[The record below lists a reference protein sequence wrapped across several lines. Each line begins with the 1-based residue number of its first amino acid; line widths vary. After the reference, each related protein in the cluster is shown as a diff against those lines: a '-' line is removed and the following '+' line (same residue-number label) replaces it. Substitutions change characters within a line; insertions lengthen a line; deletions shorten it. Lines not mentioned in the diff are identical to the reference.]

1 MSTST
6 DGGIMAALQD
16 NSDTRELRLG
26 LVMTGG
32 VSLAVWM
39 GGVSAEI
46 FRCIKQTGLYG
57 DLSRLTETRVIV
69 DVMSGSSAGGLNGAF
84 LGTAIAYGLD
94 VAEFDELRDLWLEV
108 GSFSQLLR
116 DPLAKDPPSLLQGDE
131 FFTVK
136 INEIISRWLARK
148 GGIAYPDGQDD
159 LTLILTTSVLSAEL
173 EQFTDDFDTAI
184 LEPNHRATFTFE
196 GQHFADKPTLAAR
209 LALAARTTASFPGAF
224 EASYIPIGESIP
236 GKPTKPGS
244 RPDMD
249 GIASFDRSHWAVDG
263 GVLVNKPVGPALD
276 AILKRASNSEVRR
289 VVAYVNPDPGSPQQT
304 VDVEAAAPTIGE
316 VVLKSVVSMP
326 RAESIADHLEELREI
341 NQRTNDKRDLRD
353 SLLRGVRVGPA
364 GTPRQQIDIENVA
377 GQMYP
382 YWIKLRSTQAVDS
395 RLEKHFVRARID
407 QTHAVS
413 AGAGRA
419 PVTFR
424 DLRLA
429 LEQTRGE
436 QSWLAPQLPSPAGL
450 AAADA
455 TWRWGFQPLGY
466 IADFALDLIHR
477 SFALLPLGPDNDLVR
492 WQLGVLRERVHL
504 ERGFLRTLR
513 QADED
518 YWADSLAT
526 LPAEYPELLDCAP
539 KLAEQLYSRWP
550 VPPRNVLLAPGPSTA
565 EQRRLDIWNAFVELV
580 VDGDDRAARVTAAR
594 AHTPPDASPAA
605 EPAMAARHDTARVAL
620 ARTESNSVVGGAAV
634 VSAAA
639 DRGAAPS
646 SIGERLHHLPTSPA
660 AMAEDLRERARQVEM
675 RIAWE
680 LTTIVRD
687 MGTHMATAIAVNRMW
702 VGAPAD
708 ASQSVDDDP
717 CAIRVTD
724 PAVALKQIGV
734 KLGIVSEGAAVFAA
748 PPTDDHT
755 QLAPLLRL
763 LLSVYVVHSCSG
775 PDLAGAPRLE
785 LIQVSA
791 FGKNRVVT
799 DRSLPDQKVAGL
811 QVGHFGGFLKRSWRA
826 NDWMWGAMDGA
837 ERIVAML
844 LEPARLRQRFRDT
857 SEAIDALRPILTG
870 CGLLAAELTDD
881 EQMFLDAAWAR
892 VEPAIRADL
901 DLLFVAPGRPLPR
914 RLDALCAHSTYVAQ
928 LMIAKEQL
936 PVVARAV
943 VTSALE
949 GGAESLEAVE
959 FVESVRFVL
968 EPDSKGNQAAIPRR
982 RLLINDVGA
991 LLTKCKV
998 GMEKATDELSSDL
1011 GAATTAKAAAVG
1023 GTALSG
1029 TRGGLGPLS
1038 LPAKALRTGALGV
1051 YFTTAAAL
1059 RKTRVGV
1066 AVTFLLLAI
1075 GAGAISARLLGADVP
1090 SPVLVAS
1097 IALLGVWL
1105 VYTGA
1110 SAKAWWTSAVGAL
1123 VLGVVALSFID
1134 PGKACNT
1141 FADAASCPPP
1151 IFDEPGWKGA
1161 LPSIVVVVF
1170 GIGALLSLIQG
1181 IRYLLD
1187 RGIQT
1192 QLEQLGAPVMAG
1204 KPLRNK
1210 AFKAFGITVLFA
1222 AIAFV
1227 YEQWV
1232 HPTLFT
1238 GSPSDS
1244 TTWNESVLV
1253 LGVLAAAAALVV
1265 ANAFVGPASP
1275 KRLTWQR
1282 LVGVGVLAL
1291 AAVMVMLVH
1300 DGATITLRRSD
1311 VIRWIST
1318 LGDNRAMVTLVAI
1331 PAVFIALEFAR
1342 TQYQIVRTRVDHRTA
1357 LLRLRKAREMR
1368 AAVSPKP

>member
-1 MSTST
+1 
-6 DGGIMAALQD
+6 MAAPQD
-16 NSDTRELRLG
+16 NADTRELRLG

-116 DPLAKDPPSLLQGDE
+116 DPLTKDPPSLLQGDE

-148 GGIAYPDGQDD
+148 DGIAYPDGQDD
-159 LTLILTTSVLSAEL
+159 LTLILTTSVLSAQLEL
-173 EQFTDDFDTAI
+173 FTDDFDTAI

-196 GQHFADKPTLAAR
+196 NQHFADKTTLAAR

-224 EASYIPIGESIP
+224 EASYIPIGESMP
-236 GKPTKPGS
+236 GAKPGT

-304 VDVEAAAPTIGE
+304 VDVEACAPTIGE

-364 GTPRQQIDIENVA
+364 GSARQQIDIENVA

-395 RLEKHFVRARID
+395 RLEKHFARARID

-413 AGAGRA
+413 AGGGRA

-436 QSWLAPQLPSPAGL
+436 QSWLAPQLPAADDL
-450 AAADA
+450 DAAAA

-504 ERGFLRTLR
+504 ERSFLRTLH

-518 YWADSLAT
+518 YWADNFAT
-526 LPAEYPELLDCAP
+526 LPGEYPDLLDCAP

-550 VPPRNVLLAPGPSTA
+550 VPPRSVLVGAGPNTA
-565 EQRRLDIWNAFVELV
+565 DQRRLDIWDAFVGLV
-580 VDGDDRAARVTAAR
+580 VGGDDGVARVAAAR
-594 AHTPPDASPAA
+594 AHTPPEEAPPPK
-605 EPAMAARHDTARVAL
+605 PAMAARHDIARVAL
-620 ARTESNSVVGGAAV
+620 ARTQSNSVLPDAPVAPDREAVPLSIAA
-634 VSAAA
+634 
-639 DRGAAPS
+639 
-646 SIGERLHHLPTSPA
+646 RLQKLPTAPA
-660 AMAEDLRERARQVEM
+660 ALAEDLRERARQVEM

-687 MGTHMATAIAVNRMW
+687 MGAHMATAIAVNRTW
-702 VGAPAD
+702 VGAAAD
-708 ASQSVDDDP
+708 ASTHGQNDP

-724 PAVALKQIGV
+724 PAVALAQIGV
-734 KLGIVSEGAAVFAA
+734 KLGIVTMGATLVAVE
-748 PPTDDHT
+748 PTDDHT
-755 QLAPLLRL
+755 QLAPLMRL

-791 FGKNRVVT
+791 FGKNRVVP

-837 ERIVAML
+837 ERIIAML

-857 SEAIDALRPILTG
+857 SEAISALRPILTG
-870 CGLLAAELTDD
+870 RGQLDAALNDD
-881 EQMFLDAAWAR
+881 ERTFLDAAWAR

-901 DLLFVAPGRPLPR
+901 DKLFVAPGRPLPR
-914 RLDALCAHSTYVAQ
+914 RLDALCAHTTYVAQ
-928 LMIAKEQL
+928 LMIGKEQL

-968 EPDSKGNQAAIPRR
+968 EPDTKGEQSKIPRR
-982 RLLINDVGA
+982 RLLINDVGS

-998 GMEKATDELSSDL
+998 GMEKAGDELSSDL

-1141 FADAASCPPP
+1141 FADAATCPPP

-1161 LPSIVVVVF
+1161 LSPIVVIVF
-1170 GIGALLSLIQG
+1170 GVGALLSLIQG

-1204 KPLRNK
+1204 KPQRDK
-1210 AFKAFGITVLFA
+1210 AFTAFVIAVVFA
-1222 AIAFV
+1222 AIALV
-1227 YEQWV
+1227 YVQWV

-1238 GSPSDS
+1238 GSPTDS
-1244 TTWNESVLV
+1244 TTWNESALV
-1253 LGVLAAAAALVV
+1253 FGALAVVAVMVLAS
-1265 ANAFVGPASP
+1265 AFVGARSP
-1275 KRLTWQR
+1275 KRLTGQR
-1282 LVGVGVLAL
+1282 VVAIGVLVI
-1291 AAVMVMLVH
+1291 AAVALVLVH
-1300 DGATITLRRSD
+1300 DGATVTLRRGD

-1318 LGDNRAMVTLVAI
+1318 LGDNRAMVTLVGI

-1342 TQYQIVRTRVDHRTA
+1342 AQYQMVRSRVEHRTA

-1368 AAVSPKP
+1368 ARASTTVVREP